1 MLSRRGLS
9 FRFPE
14 VKASIVI
21 LISVCLTKISSQSAA
36 SLSPHQ
42 FECHYNYAV
51 LSEKTGDLQV
61 CLIMSS
67 LPLFLLLPR
76 TVVITLSLGSTSHN
90 SHMLVSGLSPPPPPD
105 QLHACPAEPC
115 QLPQP
120 RGQQGSPRPALN
132 SLPDLVNNK
141 RSSVNCKLA
150 V

>member
-76 TVVITLSLGSTSHN
+76 TVVITLSI
-90 SHMLVSGLSPPPPPD
+90 GLNLS
-105 QLHACPAEPC
+105 QLTYV
-115 QLPQP
+115 
-120 RGQQGSPRPALN
+120 GQWSLTTPSPRPATCL
-132 SLPDLVNNK
+132 SSRALPASPAT
-141 RSSVNCKLA
+141 RTARISSPSSQLTSRPCEQ
-150 V
+150 

>member
-14 VKASIVI
+14 VKESIVI

-76 TVVITLSLGSTSHN
+76 TVVITLSLGLNLSQLTCWSVVSH
-90 SHMLVSGLSPPPPPD
+90 PP
-105 QLHACPAEPC
+105 
-115 QLPQP
+115 
-120 RGQQGSPRPALN
+120 SPRPATCL
-132 SLPDLVNNK
+132 SSRALPASPAT
-141 RSSVNCKLA
+141 RTARISSPSSQLTSRPCEQ
-150 V
+150 

>member
-76 TVVITLSLGSTSHN
+76 TVVITLSIGLNLSQLTCWSVVSHHPLPQTSY
-90 SHMLVSGLSPPPPPD
+90 MLVQQSLASFPSHADSKDLLAQLSTHF
-105 QLHACPAEPC
+105 QTL
-115 QLPQP
+115 
-120 RGQQGSPRPALN
+120 
-132 SLPDLVNNK
+132 
-141 RSSVNCKLA
+141 
-150 V
+150 

>member
-76 TVVITLSLGSTSHN
+76 TVVITLSI
-90 SHMLVSGLSPPPPPD
+90 GLNLS
-105 QLHACPAEPC
+105 QLTC
-115 QLPQP
+115 
-120 RGQQGSPRPALN
+120 
-132 SLPDLVNNK
+132 
-141 RSSVNCKLA
+141 
-150 V
+150 